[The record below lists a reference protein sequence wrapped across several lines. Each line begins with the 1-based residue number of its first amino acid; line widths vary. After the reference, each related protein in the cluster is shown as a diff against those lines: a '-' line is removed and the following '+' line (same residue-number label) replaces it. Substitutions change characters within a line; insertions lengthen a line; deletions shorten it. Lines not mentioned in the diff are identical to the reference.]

1 MLLKPKDSVL
11 LKMAEIVFNLE
22 EREKKGLLQKFGKY
36 GSLQNTTSSENGTL
50 L

>member
-22 EREKKGLLQKFGKY
+22 DREQKGLLQIFGKY